1 MNSTCNTG
9 KERFAENKEK
19 NTEAI
24 YHAEDPASKYAAFH
38 FGKEITKKCGIEGE
52 IEVVTSTENVGIEV
66 RQSFEDF
73 NYRMENGKLADLMF
87 TPLMSGEMPQK
98 ERVMESLKLLNREY
112 ASVTSED
119 RKRMQAVL
127 YVFSS
132 KFLTTDEMKEVKEAF
147 SMNPLGQMI
156 FDDGVQSGLARGRAE
171 GKAESVLFILQNV
184 GDVTKELSEKSER
197 SRAMPC

>member
-1 MNSTCNTG
+1 M
-9 KERFAENKEK
+9 
-19 NTEAI
+19 
-24 YHAEDPASKYAAFH
+24 
-38 FGKEITKKCGIEGE
+38 
-52 IEVVTSTENVGIEV
+52 

-132 KFLTTDEMKEVKEAF
+132 KFLTTDEMKEVKKAF

-156 FDDGVQSGLARGRAE
+156 FDDGVQSGLARGRAGGKAE

-197 SRAMPC
+197 SRTMPC